1 MMSTLSLHPP
11 ASSVWQRGR
20 RVAWTVTDSLAI
32 ARRILV
38 RIFRSPEELA
48 ASTSTPIIFV
58 LLFRY
63 VFGGAIDV
71 GHTGYANYLMAGIF
85 VQTVAITSLAAG
97 TGMAQDLHS
106 GLIDRFR
113 ALPIARSAVIT
124 GRVVATLVRNVFTL
138 AIVAVVGVVVGFR
151 PEGGPAAWAAALG
164 LLLLFGFAISW
175 VGVTVGLLVRNLEAV
190 QNVTMTLVF
199 PLTFLSSAFVPT
211 QTMPGLLRIFV
222 AHQPMTQVVDA
233 VRALVLAYPVDPGA
247 WLAAAWSLAIVAL
260 FAPIAVYAYSR
271 ATTR

>member
-1 MMSTLSLHPP
+1 MSTPSLYMS
-11 ASSVWQRGR
+11 ASSNWLR
-20 RVAWTVTDSLAI
+20 RRRFAWTVTDSLAI

-97 TGMAQDLHS
+97 TGVAQDLHS

-113 ALPIARSAVIT
+113 SLPIARSAVIT

-138 AIVAVVGVVVGFR
+138 VIVAVVGVAVGFR
-151 PEGGPAAWAAALG
+151 PQGGPVAWAAALG

-211 QTMPGLLRIFV
+211 QTMPWLLRIFV

-233 VRALVLAYPVDPGA
+233 VRALVLAYPLGSGA
-247 WLAAAWSLAIVAL
+247 WTSLMWSVVIVAVFGPVAV
-260 FAPIAVYAYSR
+260 FAYGRVSAR
-271 ATTR
+271 

>member
-1 MMSTLSLHPP
+1 MMSAPSLNLAAGPSWP
-11 ASSVWQRGR
+11 QASRF
-20 RVAWTVTDSLAI
+20 AWTVTDSLAI

-97 TGMAQDLHS
+97 TGVAQDLHS

-113 ALPIARSAVIT
+113 SLPIARSAVIT

-138 AIVAVVGVVVGFR
+138 MIVAAVGVAVGFR
-151 PEGGPAAWAAALG
+151 PQGGPVGWAAALG
-164 LLLLFGFAISW
+164 LLLLFGFGISW
-175 VGVTVGLLVRNLEAV
+175 VGVTVGLLVRNIEAV

-211 QTMPGLLRIFV
+211 QTMPWLLRIFV

-233 VRALVLAYPVDPGA
+233 VRALVLAYPVGPGA
-247 WLAAAWSLAIVAL
+247 WLAATWSLAIVAV
-260 FAPIAVYAYSR
+260 FAPIAVYAYGR

>member
-1 MMSTLSLHPP
+1 MSTISHHLP
-11 ASSVWQRGR
+11 ASPARPR
-20 RVAWTVTDSLAI
+20 RSRLAWTVTDSLAM

-63 VFGGAIDV
+63 VFGGAINV

-85 VQTVAITSLAAG
+85 VQTVAITSLAAS
-97 TGMAQDLHS
+97 TGVAQDLHS

-113 ALPIARSAVIT
+113 SLPIARSAVII
-124 GRVVATLVRNVFTL
+124 GRVVATLIRDVSTL
-138 AIVAVVGVVVGFR
+138 IVVVGVGLLVGFR
-151 PEGGPAAWAAALG
+151 PEGGPVAWAATLG
-164 LLLLFGFAISW
+164 LLLLFGFAIAW
-175 VGVTVGLLVRNLEAV
+175 MGVTVGLLVRNPEAV
-190 QNVTMTLVF
+190 QNISMTLVF

-211 QTMPGLLRIFV
+211 QTMPAPLQVFV

-233 VRALVLAYPVDPGA
+233 VRALVLGHPVGAGA
-247 WLAAAWSLAIVAL
+247 WTSMAWSLAIVTV
-260 FAPIAVYAYSR
+260 FAPIAITAYGR
-271 ATTR
+271 ATAR

>member
-1 MMSTLSLHPP
+1 
-11 ASSVWQRGR
+11 
-20 RVAWTVTDSLAI
+20 
-32 ARRILV
+32 
-38 RIFRSPEELA
+38 
-48 ASTSTPIIFV
+48 
-58 LLFRY
+58 
-63 VFGGAIDV
+63 
-71 GHTGYANYLMAGIF
+71 
-85 VQTVAITSLAAG
+85 
-97 TGMAQDLHS
+97 MAQDLHS

-113 ALPIARSAVIT
+113 SLPVARSAVIT

-190 QNVTMTLVF
+190 QNVTMTLIF

-233 VRALVLAYPVDPGA
+233 VRALVLAYPVGPGA
-247 WLAAAWSLAIVAL
+247 WLAAAWSLAIVAA
-260 FAPIAVYAYSR
+260 FAPIAVYAYGR

>member
-1 MMSTLSLHPP
+1 MMNSLSLHPP
-11 ASSVWQRGR
+11 ASSAWFHGR
-20 RVAWTVTDSLAI
+20 RLAWTLTDSFAI

-48 ASTSTPIIFV
+48 TATSTPIIFV

-63 VFGGAIDV
+63 VFGGAINV

-85 VQTVAITSLAAG
+85 VQTVAITSLGAG
-97 TGMAQDLHS
+97 TGVAQDLHS

-113 ALPIARSAVIT
+113 SLPIARSAVIT
-124 GRVVATLVRNVFTL
+124 GRVVATLIRNLFTL
-138 AIVAVVGVVVGFR
+138 GIVAAVGVVVGFR

-164 LLLLFGFAISW
+164 LLLLFGFATSW
-175 VGVTVGLLVRNLEAV
+175 VGVAVGLLVRNVEAV

-199 PLTFLSSAFVPT
+199 PLTFLSSAFVPA

-233 VRALVLAYPVDPGA
+233 VRALVLAYPVGPGA
-247 WLAAAWSLAIVAL
+247 WLAAAWSLAIVAV
-260 FAPIAVYAYSR
+260 FAPIAVYAYGR